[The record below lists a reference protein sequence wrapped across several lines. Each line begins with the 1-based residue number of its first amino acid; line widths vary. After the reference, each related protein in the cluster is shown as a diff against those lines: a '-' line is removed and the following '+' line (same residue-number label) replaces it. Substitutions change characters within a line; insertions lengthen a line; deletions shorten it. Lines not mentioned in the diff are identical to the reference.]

1 MIPILVRL
9 GGAAVILGLVLF
21 AVSLGR
27 VPINILWIYLALGA
41 LSLGNYWRDK
51 RAAQR
56 DDRRVP
62 ERSLLLL
69 DLVFGIAGG
78 LVAQV
83 VFRRKTAKAEFANMS
98 ALIAAIH
105 IVVLTLLITGSIQ
118 YPGAI

>member
-1 MIPILVRL
+1 LISILVRL
-9 GGAAVILGLVLF
+9 AGAAVIFGLVLF

-56 DDRRVP
+56 DESRVP
-62 ERSLLLL
+62 ERSLHLL
-69 DLVFGIAGG
+69 DFVFGIVGG

-83 VFRRKTAKAEFANMS
+83 LFRHKTSKTEFATMS

-105 IVVLTLLITGSIQ
+105 IVVLTLLITGSIA
-118 YPGAI
+118 YPGAF